1 MENKEYYIIE
11 NRYLAEAL
19 AFMKFRYYK
28 FKGDKGFTVYGFKD
42 TEKFRQAMNG
52 LFDLR
57 KEICNNE
64 I

>member
-1 MENKEYYIIE
+1 MEKKEYYVIE

-19 AFMKFRYYK
+19 AFMSFRYYK
-28 FKGDKGFTVYGFKD
+28 FTGDKGFTCYGFKD
-42 TEKFRQAMNG
+42 TKKFRDAMNG